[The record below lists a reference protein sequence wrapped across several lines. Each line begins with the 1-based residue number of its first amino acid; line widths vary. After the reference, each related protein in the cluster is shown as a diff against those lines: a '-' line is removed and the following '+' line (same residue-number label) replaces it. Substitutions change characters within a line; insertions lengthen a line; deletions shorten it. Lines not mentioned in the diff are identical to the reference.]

1 MRKDIEIDYTKDEF
15 IKKYS
20 IKKNDF
26 KNDISTFLNYFYL
39 DKEILKRDSNEEG
52 NYEIPYE
59 IGDLLSLMFKN
70 FKNSP
75 FYDKRYNL
83 DTKNTELTLNYINQ
97 ILSEVEN
104 LPDYL
109 KYTIKKNP
117 TYSFNSNLNEIIP
130 ILINKFTA
138 LLVLIGSKSTVSAGN
153 QLLQLIK
160 ELDMWIDNYCLS
172 NHMSELAKASDIHIL
187 DIDDTGNLHPHG
199 KYEYNIDTVLSS
211 CLNEHL
217 KKYTG
222 GLPSNIPDTLKD
234 KLLNLT
240 KKGEKKRKL
249 TESELIQLR
258 KEYDKFLNTFIDK
271 ETFSRIS
278 TDINNEQKKLSN
290 LNFIYPKH
298 SINEIKQTLS
308 HHFTIYNSIKSSN
321 FVLNKN
327 AIINSNSLLP
337 YGYNKKN
344 ISGFKIN
351 NINVISYLERIY
363 EASNKDLEYSQCN
376 INYNKNFQEEIK
388 KCASEIF
395 NLEKCIYDKKESLF
409 KEINSDS
416 KYLLIKQLLNN
427 QLAQILFLSMK

>member
-39 DKEILKRDSNEEG
+39 DKENLKRDSNEEG

-160 ELDMWIDNYCLS
+160 ELDMWIDNYCLT
-172 NHMSELAKASDIHIL
+172 NLMSELAQA
-187 DIDDTGNLHPHG
+187 
-199 KYEYNIDTVLSS
+199 
-211 CLNEHL
+211 
-217 KKYTG
+217 
-222 GLPSNIPDTLKD
+222 SNI
-234 KLLNLT
+234 
-240 KKGEKKRKL
+240 
-249 TESELIQLR
+249 QM
-258 KEYDKFLNTFIDK
+258 
-271 ETFSRIS
+271 
-278 TDINNEQKKLSN
+278 
-290 LNFIYPKH
+290 
-298 SINEIKQTLS
+298 
-308 HHFTIYNSIKSSN
+308 
-321 FVLNKN
+321 V
-327 AIINSNSLLP
+327 
-337 YGYNKKN
+337 
-344 ISGFKIN
+344 
-351 NINVISYLERIY
+351 
-363 EASNKDLEYSQCN
+363 
-376 INYNKNFQEEIK
+376 
-388 KCASEIF
+388 
-395 NLEKCIYDKKESLF
+395 
-409 KEINSDS
+409 
-416 KYLLIKQLLNN
+416 YLLTSL
-427 QLAQILFLSMK
+427 IL